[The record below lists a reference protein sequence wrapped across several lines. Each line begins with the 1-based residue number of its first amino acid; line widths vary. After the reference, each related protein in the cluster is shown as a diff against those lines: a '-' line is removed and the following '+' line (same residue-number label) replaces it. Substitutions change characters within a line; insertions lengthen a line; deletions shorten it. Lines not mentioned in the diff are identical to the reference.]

1 MHFHHSD
8 TKETGNLISAGLIAA
23 AGRSRG
29 TGHTRGTIDYWVAAR
44 SRAGSSEETGYGW
57 EWAGDRMV
65 GKCMVS
71 SGRARN
77 RRRFVGR

>member
-8 TKETGNLISAGLIAA
+8 TKETGNPISAGLIAA

-44 SRAGSSEETGYGW
+44 SRAGSSET
-57 EWAGDRMV
+57 DRVWMGV
-65 GKCMVS
+65 GGGSDGGEVH
-71 SGRARN
+71 GQ
-77 RRRFVGR
+77 